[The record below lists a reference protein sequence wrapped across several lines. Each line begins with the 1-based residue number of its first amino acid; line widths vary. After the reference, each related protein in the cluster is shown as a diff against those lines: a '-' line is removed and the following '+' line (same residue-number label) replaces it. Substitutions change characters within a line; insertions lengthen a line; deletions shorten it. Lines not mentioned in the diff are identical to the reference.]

1 LPFARQF
8 GNIPCQASRIGRQ
21 SLPVALGSVK
31 MAARRR
37 FMKTLPTRRWS
48 SAFARRTHGASGEL
62 AAILALASGTD
73 LISFAGGLP
82 DPQTFPVEV
91 LSDLTAQLLR
101 GDSAVAL
108 QYSPTPGLSGLRDA
122 LADRLAQAE
131 ERRPDSDE
139 LMVTSGIIDA
149 LGLVARAML
158 NPGDVVAVESPTY
171 LGAIGGFRGMEAEVR
186 GIPLDED
193 GIDTEALERLCRS
206 GSPPKLVYSIPDH
219 QNPTG
224 ITMSAERRAALV
236 EICRH
241 HGVLVI
247 EDVAYRELTFTP
259 YRPLTLWSLGP
270 DVVVQVGTTSKTFF
284 PGVRLGWAVGPAE
297 AIAQM
302 VVAKQN
308 SDQCAGALGQRLLE
322 EYLRGG
328 HMDPQLRLSNALYSE
343 RCKRMLAALDE
354 YMPSEITWTRPR
366 GGFFT
371 WLSGPGWLDTV
382 DIARKAR
389 DAGVA
394 FVPGRPFHPHADG
407 GNTLR
412 LAYSLAGD
420 DDIDEGVARLGKLIR
435 SALENR

>member
-1 LPFARQF
+1 
-8 GNIPCQASRIGRQ
+8 
-21 SLPVALGSVK
+21 
-31 MAARRR
+31 
-37 FMKTLPTRRWS
+37 
-48 SAFARRTHGASGEL
+48 
-62 AAILALASGTD
+62 
-73 LISFAGGLP
+73 
-82 DPQTFPVEV
+82 
-91 LSDLTAQLLR
+91 
-101 GDSAVAL
+101 
-108 QYSPTPGLSGLRDA
+108 
-122 LADRLAQAE
+122 
-131 ERRPDSDE
+131 
-139 LMVTSGIIDA
+139 
-149 LGLVARAML
+149 
-158 NPGDVVAVESPTY
+158 
-171 LGAIGGFRGMEAEVR
+171 MEAEVR
-186 GIPLDED
+186 GIPVDED

-206 GSPPKLVYSIPDH
+206 GSPPTLVYSIPDH

-259 YRPLTLWSLGP
+259 YRPPTLWSLGP

-343 RCKRMLAALDE
+343 RCRRMLAALDE
-354 YMPSEITWTRPR
+354 HMPSEITWTRPR

-382 DIARKAR
+382 DIARQAR